1 MEANGIGMTF
11 NSWKKKKKNPQL
23 NQEFYIQENCPS
35 KLNIT
40 QQFQKRNKL
49 LIHGIAW
56 VNPQWIK
63 LSEESQ
69 SQKIIYFVI
78 AYNIG
83 KIKIIEVENK
93 LTAVR
98 A

>member
-1 MEANGIGMTF
+1 MTQATA
-11 NSWKKKKKNPQL
+11 WM
-23 NQEFYIQENCPS
+23 
-35 KLNIT
+35 KLT
-40 QQFQKRNKL
+40 CF
-49 LIHGIAW
+49 
-56 VNPQWIK
+56 K

-78 AYNIG
+78 VYNIV

-98 A
+98 G

>member
-11 NSWKKKKKNPQL
+11 NKLKEKKKL
-23 NQEFYIQENCPS
+23 NQEFYIQENFPS

-56 VNPQWIK
+56 VNLQWIK
-63 LSEESQ
+63 LSEGSQ
-69 SQKIIYFVI
+69 SQKITYFVI
-78 AYNIG
+78 VYNIV
-83 KIKIIEVENK
+83 KIKIKEVENK

-98 A
+98 G

>member
-11 NSWKKKKKNPQL
+11 NKLKEKKKL
-23 NQEFYIQENCPS
+23 NQEFYIQENFPS

-40 QQFQKRNKL
+40 QQFQKRIKL

-56 VNPQWIK
+56 VNLQWIK

-69 SQKIIYFVI
+69 CQKITYFVTV
-78 AYNIG
+78 YNTV
-83 KIKIIEVENK
+83 KIKIIEVETK

-98 A
+98 G